1 MAIELLFGMIIA
13 ALAGTVIYTII
24 GIIPGTDETAVIAPV
39 TLSLILLGIEPIYVF
54 TFFMAAIIAHK
65 VTDSVPVAV
74 AGIPGGVMAA
84 PMVEHAV
91 QFKKHGQADLSIR
104 KMASGSVIGTLVAVP
119 FSLVFAWV
127 LTPIADWV
135 QNYAGPLFFFGAIL
149 LALLS
154 KNRFV
159 SLVAIIPFMLLVQ
172 GLRHLYW
179 DTGVVPEGRNV
190 FTSFFL
196 GITIGPVIVTLIE
209 LLNKDKRDKMKRYPK
224 QTLSI
229 EKSKKKKRMPNPF
242 RILTLKESCLSG
254 LASIIGSLTF
264 ILSAVGTTT
273 LIGELFSNFEKERL
287 KKSSLAI
294 ACMEALANATYISGI
309 LIPLIAFGIP
319 FSSVSLG
326 PGLPLFQAPPVFDQ
340 DYNMHHALNLNQII
354 WATLIG
360 AGIAL
365 CITYF
370 IVVKYSKE
378 ISAFVFKW
386 IPHEA
391 IIGLFVGLVF
401 LLGYIDAGW
410 VNIAGVL
417 LVSLVAGTLHR
428 LGVSFGVLFMAL
440 YSAPWL
446 MEVISNLH

>member
-1 MAIELLFGMIIA
+1 MTLELLLGMVIA
-13 ALAGTVIYTII
+13 ALAGTVLYTIL

-39 TLSLILLGIEPIYVF
+39 TLALVLLGIEPIFVF

-119 FSLVFAWV
+119 ISFLFAWV
-127 LTPIADWV
+127 LMPVADWV
-135 QNYAGPLFFFGAIL
+135 QNYSGPLFFFGAIL
-149 LALLS
+149 LALLA
-154 KNRFV
+154 KNRLV

-179 DTGVVPEGRNV
+179 ATGVVPEGRNV
-190 FTSFFL
+190 FTPFFL
-196 GITIGPVIVTLIE
+196 GITIGPVIITLLE
-209 LLNKDKRDKMKRYPK
+209 LMNKDKRERMNRFPQRIISLTKQKRKM
-224 QTLSI
+224 
-229 EKSKKKKRMPNPF
+229 RMPNPF
-242 RILTLKESCLSG
+242 TILTIKETILSG
-254 LASIIGSLTF
+254 LASLIGSITF

-273 LIGELFSNFEKERL
+273 LIGELFSNFEKDRL

-326 PGLPLFQAPPVFDQ
+326 PGLPLFQAPPVFDEN
-340 DYNMHHALNLNQII
+340 YNMHHALTIQEIFI
-354 WATLIG
+354 STLVG

-365 CITYF
+365 FITYYL
-370 IVVKYSKE
+370 VVKYSRE

-410 VNIAGVL
+410 INIAGVL
-417 LVSLVAGTLHR
+417 LVSIVAGSLHR

-440 YSAPWL
+440 YSAPWFMSL
-446 MEVISNLH
+446 FG

>member
-1 MAIELLFGMIIA
+1 MTLELLLGMVMA
-13 ALAGTVIYTII
+13 ALAGTVLYTIL

-39 TLSLILLGIEPIYVF
+39 TLALVLLGIEPIFVF

-104 KMASGSVIGTLVAVP
+104 KMASGSVVGTLVAVP
-119 FSLVFAWV
+119 ISFLFAWV
-127 LTPIADWV
+127 LMPVADWV
-135 QNYAGPLFFFGAIL
+135 QNYAGPLFFFGTII
-149 LALLS
+149 LALLA
-154 KNRFV
+154 KNRLV

-179 DTGVVPEGRNV
+179 ATGVVPEGRNV

-196 GITIGPVIVTLIE
+196 GITIGPVIVTLLE
-209 LLNKDKRDKMKRYPK
+209 LMNKDKRERMNRFPQRIISLTKQKRKMG
-224 QTLSI
+224 
-229 EKSKKKKRMPNPF
+229 MPNPF
-242 RILTLKESCLSG
+242 TILTIKETILSG
-254 LASIIGSLTF
+254 LASLIGSITF

-273 LIGELFSNFEKERL
+273 LIGELFSNFEQDRL

-326 PGLPLFQAPPVFDQ
+326 PGLPLFQAPPVFDEN
-340 DYNMHHALNLNQII
+340 YNMHHALTIQEIFI
-354 WATLIG
+354 STLVG

-365 CITYF
+365 FITYYL
-370 IVVKYSKE
+370 VVKYSRE

-410 VNIAGVL
+410 INIAGVL
-417 LVSLVAGTLHR
+417 LVSIVAGSLHR

-440 YSAPWL
+440 YSAPWFMTL
-446 MEVISNLH
+446 FG

>member
-1 MAIELLFGMIIA
+1 MTLELLLGMVIA
-13 ALAGTVIYTII
+13 ALAGTVLYTIL

-39 TLSLILLGIEPIYVF
+39 TLALVLLGIEPIFVF

-119 FSLVFAWV
+119 ISFLFAWV
-127 LTPIADWV
+127 LMPVADWV
-135 QNYAGPLFFFGAIL
+135 QNYSGPLFFFGAIL
-149 LALLS
+149 LALLA
-154 KNRFV
+154 KNRLV

-179 DTGVVPEGRNV
+179 ATGVVPEGRNV

-196 GITIGPVIVTLIE
+196 GITIGPVIITLLE
-209 LLNKDKRDKMKRYPK
+209 LMNKDKRERMNRFPQRIISLTKQKRKM
-224 QTLSI
+224 
-229 EKSKKKKRMPNPF
+229 RMPNPF
-242 RILTLKESCLSG
+242 TILTIKETILSG
-254 LASIIGSLTF
+254 LASLIGSITF

-273 LIGELFSNFEKERL
+273 LIGELFSNFEKDRL

-326 PGLPLFQAPPVFDQ
+326 PGLPLFQAPPVFDEN
-340 DYNMHHALNLNQII
+340 YNMHHALTIQEIFI
-354 WATLIG
+354 STLVG

-365 CITYF
+365 FITYYL
-370 IVVKYSKE
+370 VVKYSRE

-410 VNIAGVL
+410 TNIAGVL
-417 LVSLVAGTLHR
+417 LVSIVAGSLHR

-440 YSAPWL
+440 YSAPWFMSL
-446 MEVISNLH
+446 FG

>member
-1 MAIELLFGMIIA
+1 MTLELFLGMVIA
-13 ALAGTVIYTII
+13 ALAGTVLYTIL

-39 TLSLILLGIEPIYVF
+39 TLALVLLGIEPIFVF

-119 FSLVFAWV
+119 ISFLFAWV
-127 LTPIADWV
+127 LMPVADWV
-135 QNYAGPLFFFGAIL
+135 QNYSGPLFFFGAIL
-149 LALLS
+149 LALLA
-154 KNRFV
+154 KNRLV

-179 DTGVVPEGRNV
+179 ATGVVPEGRNV

-196 GITIGPVIVTLIE
+196 GITIGPVIITLLE
-209 LLNKDKRDKMKRYPK
+209 LMNKDKRERMNRFPQRIISLTKQKRKM
-224 QTLSI
+224 
-229 EKSKKKKRMPNPF
+229 RMPNPF
-242 RILTLKESCLSG
+242 TILTIKETILSG
-254 LASIIGSLTF
+254 LASLIGSITF

-273 LIGELFSNFEKERL
+273 LIGELFSNFEKDRL

-326 PGLPLFQAPPVFDQ
+326 PGLPLFQAPPVFDEN
-340 DYNMHHALNLNQII
+340 YNMHHALTIQEIFI
-354 WATLIG
+354 STLVG

-365 CITYF
+365 FITYYL
-370 IVVKYSKE
+370 VVKYSRE

-410 VNIAGVL
+410 INIAGVL
-417 LVSLVAGTLHR
+417 LVSIVAGSLHR

-440 YSAPWL
+440 YSAPWFMSL
-446 MEVISNLH
+446 FG

>member
-1 MAIELLFGMIIA
+1 MTLELLLGMVIA
-13 ALAGTVIYTII
+13 ALAGTVLYTIL

-39 TLSLILLGIEPIYVF
+39 TLALVLLGIEPIFVF

-119 FSLVFAWV
+119 ISFLFAWV
-127 LTPIADWV
+127 LMPVADWV
-135 QNYAGPLFFFGAIL
+135 QNYSGPLFFFGAIL
-149 LALLS
+149 LALLA
-154 KNRFV
+154 KNRLV

-179 DTGVVPEGRNV
+179 ATGVVPEGRNV

-196 GITIGPVIVTLIE
+196 GITIGPVIITLLE
-209 LLNKDKRDKMKRYPK
+209 LMNKDKRERMNRFPQRIISLTKQKRKM
-224 QTLSI
+224 
-229 EKSKKKKRMPNPF
+229 RMPNPF
-242 RILTLKESCLSG
+242 TILTIKETILSG
-254 LASIIGSLTF
+254 LASLIGSITF

-273 LIGELFSNFEKERL
+273 LIGELFSNFEKDRL

-326 PGLPLFQAPPVFDQ
+326 PGLPLFQAPPVFDEN
-340 DYNMHHALNLNQII
+340 YNMHHALTIQEIFI
-354 WATLIG
+354 STLVG

-365 CITYF
+365 FITYYL
-370 IVVKYSKE
+370 VVKYSRE

-410 VNIAGVL
+410 INIAGVL
-417 LVSLVAGTLHR
+417 LVSIVAGSLHR

-440 YSAPWL
+440 YSAPWFMSL
-446 MEVISNLH
+446 FG